1 MAEKSLAQPT
11 RAVRVDPALLEEISE
26 LTGIEYWALSS
37 AKRRTWPSTS

>member
-26 LTGIEYWALSS
+26 FTGIEYWALSS
-37 AKRRTWPSTS
+37 AKRRTWPST